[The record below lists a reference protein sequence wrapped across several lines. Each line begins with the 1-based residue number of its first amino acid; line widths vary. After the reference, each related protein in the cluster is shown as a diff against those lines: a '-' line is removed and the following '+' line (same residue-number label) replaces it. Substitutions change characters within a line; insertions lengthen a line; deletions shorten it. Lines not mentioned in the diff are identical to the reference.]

1 MSLAST
7 APGLISRTTG
17 YLRAA
22 GFFDEGGTVD
32 AYLTFEAALA
42 EVEGGLGVIPE
53 EAVGPIVS
61 ICRRDLIDMEALRTG
76 AAAVGYPIV
85 PLVSMLAGLAGAH
98 GQWVH
103 YGTTTQ
109 DVMDTAQVL
118 QMRGALAGVFADVQD
133 VEGLLA
139 DLCKQHKETAMAG
152 RSKLQHG
159 VPISFGYKT
168 AVWLDQIQR
177 TREGVQRALDDA
189 SQLQF
194 GGAIGTL
201 ASLQGAG
208 LNVRG
213 ALAKRLDLHEPT
225 ISWHVSRD
233 RMAMLATAIAGLMGS
248 LAKMALDIALMM
260 STEVQELREPAAR
273 GRGSSSTMPQKRN
286 PVMCEAIIEAA
297 REVQHVPGIILDAML
312 QEHERG
318 IGHGYRERTAIC
330 NAICLLSGAVTLAK
344 DLLSGLEVDTARMQA
359 NLGATHGLI
368 QSEAV
373 MIYLSETFGR
383 FKAHDILH
391 EVSRQVLLRGS
402 DLETELASLGVD
414 VPSDVL
420 VESGQITHA
429 FGMIDQVLC
438 RVGTQ

>member
-1 MSLAST
+1 MAST

-17 YLRAA
+17 YLRAS

-32 AYLTFEAALA
+32 AYLAFEAALA
-42 EVEGGLGVIPE
+42 EVEGDLGVIPE
-53 EAVGPIVS
+53 EAVAPIVS
-61 ICRRDLIDMEALRTG
+61 VCRRDLIDMDALRNG
-76 AAAVGYPIV
+76 AVAVGYPIV
-85 PLVSMLAGLAGAH
+85 PLVSMLAELAGEH

-118 QMRGALAGVFADVQD
+118 QIRGALTGIFSDMQD
-133 VEGLLA
+133 VEGFLA
-139 DLCKQHKETAMAG
+139 ALCQDHKDTAMAG

-159 VPISFGYKT
+159 VPISFGYKS

-189 SQLQF
+189 SMLQF

-208 LNVRG
+208 LSVRS
-213 ALAKRLDLHEPT
+213 ALAKRLDLHEPI

-233 RMAMLATAIAGLMGS
+233 RTAMLATAVASLLGA
-248 LAKMALDIALMM
+248 LAKMAVDIALMM
-260 STEVQELREPAAR
+260 STEVQELQEPAAK

-297 REVQHVPGIILDAML
+297 REVQHVPSIILDAML

-344 DLLSGLEVDTARMQA
+344 DLLTGLKVDTARMQR
-359 NLGATHGLI
+359 NLGATKGLI

-373 MIYLSETFGR
+373 MIYLSERFGR
-383 FKAHDILH
+383 IKAHDILH
-391 EVSRQVLLRGS
+391 EVSHQVILKKS
-402 DLETELASLGVD
+402 DLETELARLGLE
-414 VPSDVL
+414 VPPAILAEDA
-420 VESGQITHA
+420 QIAHA
-429 FGMIDQVLC
+429 YGMIDQVLC
-438 RVGTQ
+438 KRRLPAL

>member
-1 MSLAST
+1 MSLASI
-7 APGLISRTTG
+7 APGLISQTTG
-17 YLRAA
+17 YLRAS
-22 GFFDEGGTVD
+22 GFFDEAGTVD
-32 AYLTFEAALA
+32 AYLTFEVALA
-42 EVEGGLGVIPE
+42 EVEGGLGVIPQ
-53 EAVGPIVS
+53 EAVAPIVS
-61 ICRRDLIDMEALRTG
+61 VCRRDLIDMDALRVK

-85 PLVSMLAGLAGAH
+85 PLVLMLADLAGKH

-118 QMRGALAGVFADVQD
+118 QMRGALSGMF
-133 VEGLLA
+133 VEMTQVEALLA
-139 DLCKQHKETAMAG
+139 ELCEKHKGTAMAG

-159 VPISFGYKT
+159 IPISFGYKI

-189 SQLQF
+189 SMLQF

-208 LNVRG
+208 LNVRS
-213 ALAKRLDLHEPT
+213 ALAERLDLREPA

-233 RMAMLATAIAGLMGS
+233 RIVMLATAVASLLGS
-248 LAKMALDIALMM
+248 LAKMSVDIALMM
-260 STEVQELREPAAR
+260 STEVQELCEPSAE

-297 REVQHVPGIILDAML
+297 REVQHVPSIILDLML

-344 DLLSGLEVDTARMQA
+344 DLLSGLEVNTTRMQE

-368 QSEAV
+368 HSEAV
-373 MIYLSETFGR
+373 MINLSATYGR
-383 FKAHDILH
+383 IKAHHILR
-391 EVSRQVLLRGS
+391 EVSQQVIVQGS
-402 DLETELASLGVD
+402 NLEAALASLGVD
-414 VPSDVL
+414 VPPHVL
-420 VESGQITHA
+420 AEGGQVA
-429 FGMIDQVLC
+429 QVNGMIDQVLSNPKY
-438 RVGTQ
+438 